1 MKTNPFILN
10 THDLPRRAGE
20 MKEYELDIEAPVRI
34 GVPLIGIPEG
44 DIIEADVRLE
54 SVTEGVLLSAEIYA
68 VALGECIRC
77 LDPVEQVIDRKIQ
90 ELYRYEPTNEKGRKK
105 RPVVFSAK
113 RQCCLPRYEVARPG
127 GLATRFKLEKAFKAE
142 SPNFYLLAGVTLF
155 TVILGLIMVLSAS
168 AVDSFLQDGGFFS
181 GFFKQ
186 AIAAFVALP
195 LMLGISRLPLV
206 FFRKWANIALFIT
219 IGLQLL
225 VFTPLGVES
234 GGNRNCRPAAPPPS
248 AAARS

>member
-90 ELYRYEPTNEKGRKK
+90 ELYRYEPTSEKGRKK
-105 RPVVFSAK
+105 RREDEDVDLDAEDELQMEGDQMNLEIPIIDAIILALSVNPLCDEECMGLCPDCGEKWESLPDDHRHEVVD
-113 RQCCLPRYEVARPG
+113 ARWS
-127 GLATRFKLEKAFKAE
+127 GLASLLEKPADF
-142 SPNFYLLAGVTLF
+142 
-155 TVILGLIMVLSAS
+155 
-168 AVDSFLQDGGFFS
+168 
-181 GFFKQ
+181 
-186 AIAAFVALP
+186 
-195 LMLGISRLPLV
+195 
-206 FFRKWANIALFIT
+206 
-219 IGLQLL
+219 
-225 VFTPLGVES
+225 
-234 GGNRNCRPAAPPPS
+234 GNQEK
-248 AAARS
+248 

>member
-34 GVPLIGIPEG
+34 GIPLIGIPEG

-105 RPVVFSAK
+105 RREDEDVDLDAEDELQMEGDQMNLEMPIIDAIILALSVNPLCDEECMGLCPDCGEKWESLPDDHRHEVVD
-113 RQCCLPRYEVARPG
+113 ARWS
-127 GLATRFKLEKAFKAE
+127 GLASLLEKPADF
-142 SPNFYLLAGVTLF
+142 
-155 TVILGLIMVLSAS
+155 
-168 AVDSFLQDGGFFS
+168 
-181 GFFKQ
+181 
-186 AIAAFVALP
+186 
-195 LMLGISRLPLV
+195 
-206 FFRKWANIALFIT
+206 
-219 IGLQLL
+219 
-225 VFTPLGVES
+225 
-234 GGNRNCRPAAPPPS
+234 GNQEK
-248 AAARS
+248 

>member
-105 RPVVFSAK
+105 RREDEDVDLDAEDELQMEGDLMNLEMPIIDAIILALSVNPLCDESAWGSVRIAAK
-113 RQCCLPRYEVARPG
+113 SGSPYRMTI
-127 GLATRFKLEKAFKAE
+127 ATR
-142 SPNFYLLAGVTLF
+142 
-155 TVILGLIMVLSAS
+155 
-168 AVDSFLQDGGFFS
+168 
-181 GFFKQ
+181 
-186 AIAAFVALP
+186 
-195 LMLGISRLPLV
+195 
-206 FFRKWANIALFIT
+206 
-219 IGLQLL
+219 
-225 VFTPLGVES
+225 
-234 GGNRNCRPAAPPPS
+234 
-248 AAARS
+248 